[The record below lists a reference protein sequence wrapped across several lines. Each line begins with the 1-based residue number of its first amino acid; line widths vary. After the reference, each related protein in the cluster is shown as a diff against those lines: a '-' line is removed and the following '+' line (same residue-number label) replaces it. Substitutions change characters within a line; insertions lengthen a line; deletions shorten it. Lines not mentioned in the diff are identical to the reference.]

1 MTQISTA
8 QAAAKINASCD
19 AIWRMGDRDECSVK
33 HVGHA
38 LAALIVG
45 RDWSNG
51 VDYGT
56 PWGEPVTFYQ
66 GEWREWPQATIDQ
79 RMKQLGAKWAKVVAL
94 RDSLG
99 ADAFAQAVTASKFGT
114 HADSYRDLY
123 WSKS

>member
-38 LAALIVG
+38 LAALTMG
-45 RDWSNG
+45 RNWSDG
-51 VDYGT
+51 VDYGS

-66 GEWREWPQATIDQ
+66 GEWRIDQ
-79 RMKQLGAKWAKVVAL
+79 RMKHLGAKWAKVVAL
-94 RDSLG
+94 RDALG
-99 ADAFAQAVTASKFGT
+99 TEAFAQAVTASKFGT
-114 HADSYRDLY
+114 YADSYRDLY
-123 WSKS
+123 WSKP

>member
-1 MTQISTA
+1 MTQISTT
-8 QAAAKINASCD
+8 QAAAKINSSCD

-38 LAALIVG
+38 LAALTVG
-45 RDWSNG
+45 CDWSDG

-66 GEWREWPQATIDQ
+66 GEWREWPQSTIDQ

-94 RDSLG
+94 RDALG
-99 ADAFAQAVTASKFGT
+99 TEAFAQAVTASKFGIY
-114 HADSYRDLY
+114 ADSYRDLY